1 MYDTKD
7 MIQGK
12 KRQNKP
18 EFFHVS
24 NFHSAKDIVKRIKR
38 QTTDREKIFAKA
50 YLIEDCHPHY
60 KKNP

>member
-1 MYDTKD
+1 LKE
-7 MIQGK
+7 II
-12 KRQNKP
+12 NKP
-18 EFFHVS
+18 DFIKIKSLF
-24 NFHSAKDIVKRIKR
+24 SAKDIVKRIKR